1 MSSILITTPLP
12 GVEARRGEAVYRV
25 FDHGAHVCAW
35 GPEAGRPVLWM
46 SSQAILDG
54 RAAIRGGVP
63 VCFPWFGGG
72 PSGAMKPA
80 HGFARL
86 STWRLASVADAVE
99 REGRL
104 VVDYRLDE
112 RMVAPQP
119 DFPHRFETGLRVE
132 FARDYLQIDLE
143 VKNTGEKEFAFEE
156 ALHSYLAV
164 GDIRQTRIEGLD
176 GASYLDKTAGAA
188 HRAQRGDV
196 VFEAETDRVYLS
208 QASVA
213 VVDPVWSR
221 RLVVTKGGSA
231 QTVVWNPWEAKAK
244 AMADFGDDEWTGM
257 VCVEAANALDRAV
270 RVSPGASHRLWQKI
284 VVEPL

>member
-1 MSSILITTPLP
+1 MS
-12 GVEARRGEAVYRV
+12 GVEARRGDSVYRV
-25 FDHGAHVCAW
+25 FDHGAHACAW
-35 GPEAGRPVLWM
+35 GPEGGRPVLWM
-46 SSQAILDG
+46 SSRAILDG

-72 PSGAMKPA
+72 PSGTMKPA

-86 STWRLASVADAVE
+86 ATWRLASVADSVE

-119 DFPHRFETGLRVE
+119 DFPHRFEAGLRVE

-143 VKNTGEKEFAFEE
+143 VKNTGDKEFAFEE

-164 GDIRQTRIEGLD
+164 GDVRRVHVEGLD
-176 GASYLDKTAGAA
+176 GASYLDKAPGAPA
-188 HRAQRGDV
+188 PLAMQTGPIEIV
-196 VFEAETDRVYLS
+196 GETDRVYLS
-208 QASVA
+208 SGSVS
-213 VVDPVWSR
+213 VVDPALGR

-231 QTVVWNPWEAKAK
+231 QTVVWNPWVAKSK
-244 AMADFGDDEWTGM
+244 AMADFGDDEWMGM
-257 VCVEAANALDRAV
+257 ICVEAVNALDHAA
-270 RVSPGASHRLWQKI
+270 RVSPGASHRMWQRI
-284 VVEPL
+284 AVAPL